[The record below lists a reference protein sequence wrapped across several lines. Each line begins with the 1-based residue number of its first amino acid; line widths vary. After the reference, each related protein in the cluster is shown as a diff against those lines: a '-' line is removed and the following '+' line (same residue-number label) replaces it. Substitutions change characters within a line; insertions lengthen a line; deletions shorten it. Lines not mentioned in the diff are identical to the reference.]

1 MLFFTFNFK
10 RNSFIKN
17 LTVCTLQTV
26 IFYLLTNVPFYAILK
41 AEPKVDRMVE
51 READKTVGNKSMA
64 LKKREKGHEELLEL
78 TEKKNRYLWRYNE
91 QMLRLEVVFATI
103 FYVFILL
110 WVLCLKFGNVQMLT
124 QNYINL
130 SELTLRERFLWDIV
144 PFYTRQNH
152 TLQWL
157 EFFANSLVFA
167 PFGVLLNYLF
177 AKKNILRDFALC
189 LGLSLSIEV
198 FQLFTM
204 LGGFATVD
212 LIMNAL
218 GYFVG
223 LGLYYLI
230 FKKRSIKT
238 CIWVCRVANFI
249 FFALFFCA
257 LVTTVE
263 NRELI
268 VDILTKQL

>member
-1 MLFFTFNFK
+1 MINWQY
-10 RNSFIKN
+10 RN
-17 LTVCTLQTV
+17 
-26 IFYLLTNVPFYAILK
+26 
-41 AEPKVDRMVE
+41 M
-51 READKTVGNKSMA
+51 G
-64 LKKREKGHEELLEL
+64 LKKREKECDEQLNL
-78 TEKKNRYLWRYNE
+78 TRKKNRFLWRYDE
-91 QMLRLEVVFATI
+91 RMLRCEVVFAI
-103 FYVFILL
+103 ILYVFILL
-110 WVLCLKFGNVQMLT
+110 WALCLKFGNAQMLT

-177 AKKNILRDFALC
+177 EKKNILRDFALC
-189 LGLSLSIEV
+189 VGLSLSIEV
-198 FQLFTM
+198 FQLFTL

-230 FKKRSIKT
+230 FKKRSLKT
-238 CIWVCRVANFI
+238 CIWICRVANFI
-249 FFALFFCA
+249 FMILFLCA
-257 LVTTVE
+257 FVTTIE

-268 VDILTKQL
+268 VDILTKKL